1 MALLFWISLALLVYT
16 HLGYGLLA
24 ALLLRLRGPY
34 GGQKRLAAVYDV
46 NDVFEPEVTLV
57 VAAYNE
63 RECVLAKVENSLAL
77 DYPPD
82 KLRLLFV
89 TDGSTDGTPEL
100 LGSYPR
106 VTVLHQPERGGKIGA
121 VNRAMAC
128 VTTPIVIF
136 SDANSLLNSAAV
148 REIIKHYRD
157 PQVGGVAG
165 EKRVKTAA
173 ADSAS
178 GAGEGLYW
186 RYESRLKR
194 LDSDLYSV
202 VGAAGELF
210 SIRSELFE
218 AVEPDTLLDDFVISL
233 RIAGRGY
240 RILYE
245 PNAYSLEAPSSS
257 VAEEFKRK
265 VRNCAGGF
273 QAITRLRGLY
283 DGRRHGLLTFQ
294 FVSHRVL
301 RWAVAPFALALLA
314 SSNLALAYRSGGFYT
329 WFLGGQLVFYL
340 LALVGWL
347 LEKRQVRPKLLF
359 VPFYFIMM
367 NAAAYLGFFRF
378 ASGRQ
383 PLLWE
388 KVTRQP

>member
-1 MALLFWISLALLVYT
+1 LLVVLLFWMSLALLVYT
-16 HLGYGLLA
+16 YIGYGLLA
-24 ALLLRLRGPY
+24 VLLLRLRGPY
-34 GGQKRLAAVYDV
+34 GAHKRAAAVD
-46 NDVFEPEVTLV
+46 DLFEPEVTLV

-63 RECVLAKVENSLAL
+63 RECILAKVQNSLAL
-77 DYPPD
+77 DYPPQ

-89 TDGSTDGTPEL
+89 TDGSNDGTPEL
-100 LGSYPR
+100 LRPYSAL
-106 VTVLHQPERGGKIGA
+106 TVLHRPERGGKIGA

-128 VTTPIVIF
+128 VTSPIVIF
-136 SDANSLLNSAAV
+136 SDANTLLNTRAV
-148 REIIKHYRD
+148 REIVKHYRD
-157 PQVGGVAG
+157 PKVGGVAG
-165 EKRVKTAA
+165 EKRVKVAV

-210 SIRSELFE
+210 SIRSELYEPLE
-218 AVEPDTLLDDFVISL
+218 ADTLLDDFVISL

-240 RILYE
+240 RIIYE
-245 PNAYSLEAPSSS
+245 PQAYALEAPSAG

-301 RWAVAPFALALLA
+301 RWAVAPFALAVLA
-314 SSNLALAYRSGGFYT
+314 ASNLVLAYRGGGIYS
-329 WFLGGQLVFYL
+329 WFLAGQLTFYL
-340 LALVGWL
+340 MALGGWL
-347 LEKRQVRPKLLF
+347 LEKRQLRLKFLF
-359 VPFYFIMM
+359 VPFYFTMM
-367 NAAAYLGFFRF
+367 NVAAYLGLFRF

-383 PLLWE
+383 PVLWE
-388 KVTRQP
+388 KATRRS